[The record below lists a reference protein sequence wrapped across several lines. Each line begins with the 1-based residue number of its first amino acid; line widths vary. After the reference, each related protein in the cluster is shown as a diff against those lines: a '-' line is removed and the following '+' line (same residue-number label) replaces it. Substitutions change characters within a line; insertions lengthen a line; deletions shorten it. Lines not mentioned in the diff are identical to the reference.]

1 MSTGESAEEK
11 ALFSRDIA
19 GHSVVHHWNRLSRYR
34 LSLLCAR
41 GTTEPWPERTEFVCW
56 HCTEPFETQPVG
68 VPVRINAV
76 SGEIVCDGNFCSYS
90 CALTYTFSSHA
101 TYQEY
106 KKKQMLM
113 QVAREVHGI
122 TAVCPAPPTLA
133 LRKFGGPLS
142 IEEFR
147 STATE
152 HAMVVNPPFVCQG
165 IVYEERRGDDG
176 PGAESGEGADAEE
189 SPPRDGGGAWTVT
202 GLAPPS
208 QPLPLDQVL
217 SDSESFGPPMFEDF
231 VQRQQTEEQ
240 RRSDYGGELGKFIK
254 RSGTG

>member
-1 MSTGESAEEK
+1 MMPEEDAPEK
-11 ALFSRDIA
+11 VLFSRDIA

-34 LSLLCAR
+34 LSLLSAR
-41 GTTEPWPERTEFVCW
+41 GATEPWPTSTKFVCW

-76 SGEIVCDGNFCSYS
+76 NGEIVCDGNFCSYS
-90 CALTYTFSSHA
+90 CALTYTFSAHT

-122 TAVCPAPPTLA
+122 TTVRPAPPVLA
-133 LRKFGGPLS
+133 LKKFGGPLD

-147 STATE
+147 STASE
-152 HAMVVNPPFVCQG
+152 HAVVVNPPFVCQG
-165 IVYEERRGDDG
+165 IVYEERRGD
-176 PGAESGEGADAEE
+176 ADAGDD
-189 SPPRDGGGAWTVT
+189 DGDDVQDLAAAEATTGSWSVT
-202 GLAPPS
+202 GLQPP
-208 QPLPLDQVL
+208 PEALPLDQVL
-217 SDSESFGPPMFEDF
+217 SESEPFGPPMFEDF
-231 VQRQQTEEQ
+231 VQQQQTEEQ
-240 RRSDYGGELGKFIK
+240 RRSDYGGHLGKFIK